1 MENWCYDPA
10 TLKNFAKHWQT
21 GAAMPEELLTKL
33 RTSRRFHAGLATVRQ
48 LEFALFDLRLHRD
61 FDPTTKSK
69 DAARVLELLEPV
81 RDDVAVSRPPAFR
94 SEEHKSDLQSIMR
107 ISSAV
112 LCFKNKQK

>member
-1 MENWCYDPA
+1 MVLRPPRATRTDPLFPYTTLFRSDAVELPSQFMENWCYDPA

-61 FDPTTKSK
+61 FEDRKS
-69 DAARVLELLEPV
+69 VV
-81 RDDVAVSRPPAFR
+81 
-94 SEEHKSDLQSIMR
+94 
-107 ISSAV
+107 
-112 LCFKNKQK
+112 